1 MNIAAMYQKAS
12 EPLDYEELVVKH
24 ASLVKRVAYHLMARM
39 PSSVQVEDLI
49 QAGMIGLLEAI
60 NNYDPSK
67 GASFETYARIRIR
80 GSMIDEV
87 RRGDWTPR
95 SVYHKAR
102 KLAEAMQTVEHR
114 EQRPARDEEVAAELG
129 LDLASYHKILADT
142 NGCHVLSYDDLSV
155 DGWGHEEEDGVED
168 TGLLPELQKNM
179 FKEGLS
185 EAIANL
191 PEREKLVLS
200 LYYDDEF
207 NLREIGEILGVT
219 EARVCQIHGQALTR
233 LRSRMRDWVEEDQE

>member
-1 MNIAAMYQKAS
+1 MNLAALYQKAS
-12 EPLDYEELVVKH
+12 EQLDYEETVNRH
-24 ASLVKRVAYHLMARM
+24 APLVKRVAYHLMARM
-39 PSSVQVEDLI
+39 PSSVQIDDLI

-60 NNYDPSK
+60 NNYDASK

-102 KLAEAMQTVEHR
+102 KLAEAMRAVENR

-129 LDLASYHKILADT
+129 LDLASYNKILADT

-155 DGWGHEEEDGVED
+155 DSWGQDDQEGEEED
-168 TGLLPELQKNM
+168 GLLPELQKNM

-207 NLREIGEILGVT
+207 NLREIGEVLGVT
-219 EARVCQIHGQALTR
+219 EARVCQIHAQALTR
-233 LRSRMRDWVEEDQE
+233 LRSRMRDWVEDAQE

>member
-1 MNIAAMYQKAS
+1 MNIAAIYQEAS
-12 EPLDYEELVVKH
+12 EQLSYEEMVAKH
-24 ASLVKRVAYHLMARM
+24 MPLVKRVAYHLMARM
-39 PSSVQVEDLI
+39 PNSVQLDDLV
-49 QAGMIGLLEAI
+49 QAGMVGLLEAMQ
-60 NNYDPSK
+60 NYDASK

-102 KLAEAMQTVEHR
+102 LLAEAMRTVENR
-114 EQRPARDEEVAAELG
+114 EQRAARDEEVAAELG
-129 LDLASYHKILADT
+129 LDLASYNKILNDT
-142 NGCHVLSYDDLSV
+142 SGCHVLSYDDLSA
-155 DGWGHEEEDGVED
+155 DGWVTDEDD
-168 TGLLPELQKNM
+168 AASTGPLPELQKNL

-191 PEREKLVLS
+191 PEREKMVLS

-207 NLREIGEILGVT
+207 NLREIGEVLGVS
-219 EARVCQIHGQALTR
+219 EARICQIHAQALTR
-233 LRSRMRDWVEEDQE
+233 LRSKMSDWVGSDDD